1 MLIKPS
7 GPTTVQ
13 NLAFKKGLL
22 TQLENIYHLTI
33 KELRSIRADYMVL
46 ILVAYVF
53 TVAVYIVATGVSTE
67 PQNLTVGV
75 VDEDRSNLSRQFLD
89 VLNRP
94 PLFKRAVLINA
105 NEIDP
110 IMNAGRMIFVLEIPS
125 RFEEDLV
132 AGRKVSLQ
140 LNVDATAMAPAG
152 NGGIYIQTIIM
163 QEITNFLAGLQVP
176 LPSQANIVIR
186 SKFNPE
192 FYSSWFSSVMQ
203 VVSNITMLAVILT
216 GAALIRERERGT
228 VEHLLVMPV
237 VPPEIMWS
245 KIIANTLVILI
256 AAEVSLLFVV
266 QWFLAVPIAGSI
278 TLFFFGATVYAVA
291 VATLGLLLGT
301 MTNTMG
307 QFGGLVAPI
316 LLIDQLLSGGVTPM
330 ESEPVWL
337 QHLMRTISAT
347 PHFVDFSK
355 AILYRGADLPIVW
368 PQLAAMAAIG
378 SVYFAFSLK
387 RFRSVIFGD

>member
-1 MLIKPS
+1 
-7 GPTTVQ
+7 
-13 NLAFKKGLL
+13 
-22 TQLENIYHLTI
+22 
-33 KELRSIRADYMVL
+33 
-46 ILVAYVF
+46 
-53 TVAVYIVATGVSTE
+53 
-67 PQNLTVGV
+67 LTVGV
-75 VDEDRSNLSRQFLD
+75 VDEDQSNLSRQFLD

-110 IMNAGRMIFVLEIPS
+110 IMNAGRMIFVLEIPP
-125 RFEEDLV
+125 RFQEDLQ

-163 QEITNFLAGLQVP
+163 QEITNFLEGLEVP
-176 LPSQANIVIR
+176 LRSPANIVIR

-192 FYSSWFSSVMQ
+192 FYSAWFSSVMQ
-203 VVSNITMLAVILT
+203 VIGNITMLAVILT

-237 VPPEIMWS
+237 VPTEIMWS
-245 KIIANTLVILI
+245 KIIANTLVILV
-256 AAEVSLLFVV
+256 AAELSLLFVV

-278 TLFFFGATVYAVA
+278 TLFFFGATVYAVS
-291 VATLGLLLGT
+291 VATLGILMGT
-301 MTNTMG
+301 MTNSMG
-307 QFGGLVAPI
+307 QFGGLVAPV

-330 ESEPVWL
+330 EGEPVWL
-337 QHLMRTISAT
+337 QYLMRTISAT

-355 AILYRGADLPIVW
+355 AILYRGAGFSIVW

>member
-1 MLIKPS
+1 MVVKTSSPKA
-7 GPTTVQ
+7 VQ
-13 NLAFKKGLL
+13 KLVLKKGLL
-22 TQLENIYHLTI
+22 AQLENVYYLTI

-53 TVAVYIVATGVSTE
+53 TVSIYTIATGVSTE

-75 VDEDRSNLSRQFLD
+75 VDEDQSNLSRQFLA

-110 IMNAGRMIFVLEIPS
+110 IMNAGRMIFVLEIPP
-125 RFEEDLV
+125 RFQEDLQ

-163 QEITNFLAGLQVP
+163 QEITNFLEGLQVP
-176 LPSQANIVIR
+176 LRSAANIVIR

-192 FYSSWFSSVMQ
+192 FYSAWFSSVMQ
-203 VVSNITMLAVILT
+203 VIGNITMLAVILT

-237 VPPEIMWS
+237 VPTEIMWS
-245 KIIANTLVILI
+245 KIIANTLVILV
-256 AAEVSLLFVV
+256 AAELSLLFVV

-278 TLFFFGATVYAVA
+278 TLFFFGATVYAIS
-291 VATLGLLLGT
+291 VATLGILFGT
-301 MTNTMG
+301 MTSTMG
-307 QFGGLVAPI
+307 QFGGLAAPV

-330 ESEPVWL
+330 EGEPVWL
-337 QHLMRTISAT
+337 QYLMRTISAT

-355 AILYRGADLPIVW
+355 AILYRGAGFSIVW